1 MRNEAARRR
10 AQFLERART
19 YATSHRPTDNAAH
32 GLCSAFVEMLACDRG
47 ELVTLTVGKTVIARG
62 AAQLGSTT
70 R

>member
-1 MRNEAARRR
+1 MRNEAACRR

-47 ELVTLTVGKTVIARG
+47 ELVTLTVGKTVIARR
-62 AAQLGSTT
+62 AAVSGSNT

>member
-19 YATSHRPTDNAAH
+19 YATSHRPTDVSAH

-47 ELVTLTVGKTVIARG
+47 ERVTLTVGKTVIARDAVG
-62 AAQLGSTT
+62 LSSTT

>member
-19 YATSHRPTDNAAH
+19 YATSHRPTDGAAH

-47 ELVTLTVGKTVIARG
+47 EHVTLTIGKTVIARG
-62 AAQLGSTT
+62 AAQPSSTA